1 MAWDEDK
8 KLLYL
13 ADEKGWIHVAPVY
26 MGSSMTNCKHLLY
39 NKANPTAPGG
49 DIKIKSI
56 EIHKSGKDSSG

>member
-13 ADEKGWIHVAPVY
+13 GDEKGWVHVAFVY
-26 MGSSMTNCKHLLY
+26 MGSSNTISKHILSRPS
-39 NKANPTAPGG
+39 KPTAPGG

-56 EIHKSGKDSSG
+56 EIHRSSGHHRP